1 MRKIKELEER
11 IDNLERLTRC
21 NDKIRTDFDNFLL
34 EKIDNINARQ
44 NEIESK
50 QKEQEEFLKN
60 TVAPFIANSLK
71 EGLTELTDAL
81 AELLKVEPKI
91 KENKKTDTKKTN
103 KTKTK
108 KESK

>member
-11 IDNLERLTRC
+11 IDNLERLVRG
-21 NDKIRTDFDNFLL
+21 NDKIRKDNDNFLL
-34 EKIDNINARQ
+34 EKIDNIKA
-44 NEIESK
+44 K

-71 EGLTELTDAL
+71 EELDKGLTTVIDAL
-81 AELLKVEPKI
+81 ADLFAEEPKK
-91 KENKKTDTKKTN
+91 KENKKADTKKTS
-103 KTKTK
+103 KIKTK

>member
-11 IDNLERLTRC
+11 IDNLERLVRC
-21 NDKIRTDFDNFLL
+21 NEKIRTDNDNFLL
-34 EKIDNINARQ
+34 EKIDNIKA
-44 NEIESK
+44 K

-71 EGLTELTDAL
+71 EELDKGLTTVIDAL
-81 AELLKVEPKI
+81 ADLFAEEPKK
-91 KENKKTDTKKTN
+91 KENKKTDTKKTS

>member
-11 IDNLERLTRC
+11 IDNLERLARC

-34 EKIDNINARQ
+34 EKIDNIK
-44 NEIESK
+44 EK

-91 KENKKTDTKKTN
+91 KENKKTDTKKTS
-103 KTKTK
+103 KIKTK

>member
-11 IDNLERLTRC
+11 IAKLEGQLFDMTGKYFSMANDFNL
-21 NDKIRTDFDNFLL
+21 
-34 EKIDNINARQ
+34 A
-44 NEIESK
+44 
-50 QKEQEEFLKN
+50 QKKLNEQEEFLKN
-60 TVAPFIANSLK
+60 TVVPLIANSLK

-81 AELLKVEPKI
+81 AELLKVEPKK
-91 KENKKTDTKKTN
+91 KENKKTDTKRTS